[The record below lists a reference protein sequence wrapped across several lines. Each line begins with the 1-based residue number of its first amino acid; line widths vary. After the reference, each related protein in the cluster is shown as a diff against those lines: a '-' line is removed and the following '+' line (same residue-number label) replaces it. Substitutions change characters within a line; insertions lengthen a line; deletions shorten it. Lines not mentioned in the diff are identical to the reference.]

1 MKTISILCCLAFYAL
16 LLSSC
21 EVKELPVPRHDAGN
35 VITTTVDMSASY
47 KWQIYYSLETNAMI
61 SKVAKSAWDLGFES
75 SDEGYHIVMNTSKF
89 MFAYNTHN
97 TNFSAV
103 TDTAGFAN
111 GKRWDEPS
119 GNLDSTAIGDWRTAG
134 EVYIIDRGYD
144 ETGAQ
149 QGFRKIM
156 FTAVSTTEYI
166 VKYAKMN
173 GTGEITFHVSKDNAC
188 NFSFLS
194 LAGNGAQVIVEPP
207 KDQWDICFTQYTHI
221 FYNPT
226 MPYLVTG
233 CLHNRFNTT
242 VAKETTKSFT
252 ALNFSDTYHYEFFS
266 AINTIGYDWKTFS
279 GTTYATDPN
288 KCYLLKNSKGHFY
301 KLHFIDFY
309 NATGD
314 KGNPKWEFQAL

>member
-1 MKTISILCCLAFYAL
+1 MKKIDILYCLVLQAL

-21 EVKELPVPRHDAGN
+21 EVKELPVPLHDAGN
-35 VITTTVDMSASY
+35 VITATVDMSASY
-47 KWQIYYSLETNAMI
+47 KWQIYYSLETNTMI
-61 SKVAKSAWDLGFES
+61 NKAAKSSWDLGFES
-75 SDEGYHIVMNTSKF
+75 GDEGYHIILNTSKF
-89 MFAYNTHN
+89 MYAYNTHH
-97 TNFSAV
+97 TDFSAV

-144 ETGAQ
+144 ETGVQ

-156 FTAVSTTEYI
+156 FTAVSTTEYV
-166 VKYAKMN
+166 VKYARMN
-173 GTGEITFHVSKDNAC
+173 GAGEVTFHVTKDNAC
-188 NFSFLS
+188 NFSFLA
-194 LAGNGAQVIVEPP
+194 LTATGAQVIVEPP
-207 KDQWDICFTQYTHI
+207 KDQWDLCFTQYTHI

-233 CLHNRFNTT
+233 CLHNRYNTT
-242 VAKETTKSFT
+242 AIKETTKPFT
-252 ALNFSDTYHYEFFS
+252 TLNFSDTYDYTFSS

-279 GTTYATDPN
+279 GTTYSTDPN
-288 KCYLLKNSKGHFY
+288 ICYLIKTSKGHFF

>member
-1 MKTISILCCLAFYAL
+1 MKTIALLCCLVLHAI

-21 EVKELPVPRHDAGN
+21 EVKELPVPLHDGGN
-35 VITTTVDMSASY
+35 VITTTVDMSSSY
-47 KWQIYYSLETNAMI
+47 KWQVYYSLETHSMI
-61 SKVAKSAWDLGFES
+61 SKVAKSSWDLGFETG
-75 SDEGYHIVMNTSKF
+75 DEGYRIMLNSSKF
-89 MFAYNTHN
+89 MYAFNTHN
-97 TNFSAV
+97 TDFAAV
-103 TDTAGFAN
+103 TDTSGFSN

-144 ETGAQ
+144 ESGVQ

-156 FTAVSTTEYI
+156 FMSVSTTEYI

-173 GTGEITFHVSKDNAC
+173 GAGEITFRVTKDNAC
-188 NFSFLS
+188 NFSFLFIT
-194 LAGNGAQVIVEPP
+194 GNGAQVIVEPP

-233 CLHNRFNTT
+233 CLHNRYNTS
-242 VAKETTKSFT
+242 VAREITKPFT
-252 ALNFSDTYHYEFFS
+252 ALNFSDTYDYTFS
-266 AINTIGYDWKTFS
+266 SHINTIGYDWKTFS
-279 GTTYATDPN
+279 GTTYTTDPN
-288 KCYLLKNSKGHFY
+288 TCYLIKNSKGHFY

-309 NATGD
+309 NSTGD
-314 KGNPKWEFQAL
+314 KGNPKWEYQIL